1 MRWRRLI
8 CTLAAAAATM
18 AGKAEACV
26 YSVME
31 ERIGPRPTAE
41 EIAAERERL
50 RREMLRQ
57 RTRAAQRQLAG
68 GADAAGE
75 LADMLV
81 PNIQPIYIMSVC
93 GFAGEIDLA
102 GSGAMHDEPLAGT
115 PYAGREEEFP
125 RILDDYH
132 PGTLAPYCNAE
143 FRGRFAEHLR
153 RRLTPAQLRESF
165 VFLGARRRQDVVER
179 LMAFAGNGRLPPVR
193 WTADAEIVGWAGRHP
208 SGRALSSAIAGFWRE
223 TTPLLA
229 SPERSC
235 PVEFAR
241 WRQDRAALVANIEAA
256 VKRRSSR
263 P

>member
-1 MRWRRLI
+1 MLL
-8 CTLAAAAATM
+8 CTVAAAAAAAT

-26 YSVME
+26 YSLTAQEV
-31 ERIGPRPTAE
+31 GPRRTAE

-50 RREMLRQ
+50 RRETLR
-57 RTRAAQRQLAG
+57 RNTRAAQRALAG
-68 GADAAGE
+68 GADAAGG
-75 LADMLV
+75 LAEMLV

-93 GFAGEIDLA
+93 GSVGEIDLA
-102 GSGAMHDEPLAGT
+102 GSGPMRDEPLAGT
-115 PYAGREEEFP
+115 PYAGREDEFL
-125 RILDDYH
+125 RLLDEYG
-132 PGTLAPYCNAE
+132 PGTLGPYCNAE

-179 LMAFAGNGRLPPVR
+179 LMAFAGKGRRPPVR
-193 WTADAEIVGWAGRHP
+193 WIGSPQIVGWAGRHP
-208 SGRALSSAIAGFWRE
+208 AGRALSAAIDDFWRE
-223 TTPLLA
+223 TAPQLA

-241 WRQDRAALVANIEAA
+241 WQQDQAVLLAQIEAA
-256 VKRRSSR
+256 LKRRSAK